1 MDVDEQ
7 VEPMPGPVRPLYTQ
21 DMRASSV
28 PIKPQEFTV
37 GFVYSTE
44 MMIHFDPNG
53 HPEQPER
60 ISRIHDALE
69 EARCLSKMKRL
80 PIRPV
85 RKEESLLVHSE
96 DHWDKVRDIQSK
108 FQLVLQPCWFYTS
121 YLINIFNMLRT
132 DWGIFFSRFCSNDG
146 ARN

>member
-1 MDVDEQ
+1 MDAAGPSEMAMDVDER
-7 VEPMPGPVRPLYTQ
+7 VPSPAPVRPLYAQ
-21 DMRASSV
+21 HMRASSL

-69 EARCLSKMKRL
+69 EANCLSKMKRL

-96 DHWDKVRDIQSK
+96 DHWDKVRDIQSE
-108 FQLVLQPCWFYTS
+108 FRPRVPFEHPSSAHVFRYEI
-121 YLINIFNMLRT
+121 Y
-132 DWGIFFSRFCSNDG
+132 
-146 ARN
+146 

>member
-1 MDVDEQ
+1 MAVAGPSTEMAMDVDEQ
-7 VEPMPGPVRPLYTQ
+7 VTQVTPVPGSARSLYSQ
-21 DMRASSV
+21 GMRASSL
-28 PIKPQEFTV
+28 PIRPQEFTV

-69 EARCLSKMKRL
+69 EARCLSQMKRL

-108 FQLVLQPCWFYTS
+108 FIQSAIMLVS
-121 YLINIFNMLRT
+121 
-132 DWGIFFSRFCSNDG
+132 
-146 ARN
+146 